1 MEALD
6 KLLLACTRQ
15 DLLVEH
21 QDEIRDIACNGQVQW
36 DIVYQTALDHGVAP
50 LIYNNLRRCGGEELG
65 IPKEIME
72 QFQLIFFQNMSFKE
86 RERENLVEA
95 LCLFE
100 TMGIEVMLIKGVA
113 LDALVYRNPYI
124 TMPQDMDITLRM
136 RREELTEGELG
147 KIGDSLHA
155 KGIEY
160 DFFEHHDVTMNNAL
174 PIDFSRIWDDAQSI
188 NLSDKNVYVMSP
200 EDLLIVACINSCRKR
215 FFRLKSMCDIAEISK
230 MYPDLN
236 WQVVVDN
243 SIAWECNY
251 IVYSALL
258 VTKRLLGCEIQ
269 ADVFA
274 NLKVGRTRTR
284 LIHFL
289 IENIQKRQTLASLFP
304 FSGKTMFGREIEPSL
319 LLPYAS
325 YRGYQVGRKIKEV
338 YGSWQQND

>member
-1 MEALD
+1 MDALD

-15 DLLVEH
+15 VLLAEH
-21 QDEIRDIACNGQVQW
+21 QDEVRNIASSGQVQW
-36 DIVYQTALDHGVAP
+36 DILFQTALDHGVAP
-50 LIYNNLRRCGGEELG
+50 LIYTNLRRCGGEELG
-65 IPKEIME
+65 IPQEIIE
-72 QFQLIFFQNMSFKE
+72 QFQLTFFQNMSFKE

-100 TMGIEVMLIKGVA
+100 AMDIEVMLIKGVA
-113 LDALVYRNPYI
+113 LDTLVYHDSYV
-124 TMPQDMDITLRM
+124 TMPQDMDIVLRV
-136 RREELTEGELG
+136 RKEELTIKELRDIGE
-147 KIGDSLHA
+147 SLHR

-160 DFFEHHDVTMNNAL
+160 DFFEHHDVTMNNAI
-174 PIDFSRIWDDAQSI
+174 PIDFNRIWDDAQSI
-188 NLSDKNVYVMSP
+188 NLSDRNVYVMSP
-200 EDLLIVACINSCRKR
+200 EDLLVAACINSCRKR
-215 FFRLKSMCDIAEISK
+215 FFRLKSMCDIAEIIK
-230 MYPDLN
+230 KYPDLN
-236 WQVVVDN
+236 WQIVVDN

-304 FSGKTMFGREIEPSL
+304 FSGITMFGREIEPSL